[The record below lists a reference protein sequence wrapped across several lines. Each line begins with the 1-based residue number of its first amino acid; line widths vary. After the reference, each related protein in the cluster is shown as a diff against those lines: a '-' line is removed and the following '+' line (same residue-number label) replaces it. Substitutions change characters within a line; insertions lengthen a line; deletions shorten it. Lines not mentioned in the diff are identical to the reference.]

1 MLIKATFIGLI
12 ALSISGFAAAAKEF
26 NCTEGYIGGL
36 HFGAKPL
43 AVIDVSLFGNDVK
56 CNIACNDNSK
66 CKAYSVLHVANIV
79 TMTDKSTCTLFSTK
93 SLAKIPKPVIFG
105 KQWSELCIQK

>member
-1 MLIKATFIGLI
+1 MLIKATVIGLV
-12 ALSISGFAAAAKEF
+12 ALSISGFAAAAKDF
-26 NCTEGYIGGL
+26 NCIQGYVGGL
-36 HFGAKPL
+36 HFGSKPL

-56 CNIACNDNSK
+56 CNAACNDSSK

>member
-1 MLIKATFIGLI
+1 MTIKTVVLGLV
-12 ALSISGFAAAAKEF
+12 ALSISGFAASAKDF
-26 NCTEGYIGGL
+26 NCVQGYVGGL
-36 HFGAKPL
+36 HPGSKPL

-66 CKAYSVLHVANIV
+66 CKAYAVLHVANAA
-79 TMTDKSTCTLFSTK
+79 TMTDKSTCVLYSTK
-93 SLAKIPKPVIFG
+93 SLAKIPKPVMLG